1 MLQRIETSGWPLLL
15 IDAWNGCVAPSSTPL
30 APGVSETA
38 MSLRMVIV
46 AEACL
51 VASVTLCAV
60 TVTVVDAER
69 ICGAVYTPFAL
80 MVPVNCVP
88 PATPLTLH
96 DTVVSL
102 APVTVGVKACVLPKS
117 SEAVAGVTVT
127 PTAEIVGVGGGG
139 TAEKLVTPLPQPTV
153 NPLLMRR
160 ARTIHSQERDGGAW

>member
-15 IDAWNGCVAPSSTPL
+15 IDPWKRCVAPSSTPV
-30 APGVSETA
+30 APGVSEIA
-38 MSLRMVIV
+38 MSLRIVIV

-51 VASVTLCAV
+51 VASATLCAV
-60 TVTVVDAER
+60 TVMVADTGR

-80 MVPVNCVP
+80 MVPVRDVP
-88 PATPLTLH
+88 PATPFTLH

-127 PTAEIVGVGGGG
+127 PTAEGVGVGGGG
-139 TAEKLVTPLPQPTV
+139 TAEELATLLPQPMV

-160 ARTIHSQERDGGAW
+160 AKTSHSQACDGVAR

>member
-15 IDAWNGCVAPSSTPL
+15 IDARNGSIAPSSTPL
-30 APGVSETA
+30 ATGVSETA
-38 MSLRMVIV
+38 MSLRIVIV

-51 VASVTLCAV
+51 VASATLCAV
-60 TVTVVDAER
+60 TVTVADAGR

-80 MVPVNCVP
+80 TVPVREVP

-102 APVTVGVKACVLPKS
+102 APVTVGVKARVLPKS
-117 SEAVAGVTVT
+117 SEAVAGLTVT
-127 PTAEIVGVGGGG
+127 PTAEGVGVGGGR
-139 TAEKLVTPLPQPTV
+139 TAEEFATPLAQPTV

-160 ARTIHSQERDGGAW
+160 ARTSQSQTCDGVAW